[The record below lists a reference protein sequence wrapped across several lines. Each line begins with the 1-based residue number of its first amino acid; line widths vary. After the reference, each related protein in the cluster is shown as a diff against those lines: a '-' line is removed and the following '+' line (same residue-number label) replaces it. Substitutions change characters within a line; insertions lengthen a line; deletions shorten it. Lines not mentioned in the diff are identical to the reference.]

1 MWQQIKNNK
10 RNSII
15 LITAMFFLLLSIGTA
30 FGGMFAVFAEDTEN
44 LLLFIKIGM
53 ITSAVIWLCL
63 LLSALKN
70 GKKSIL
76 STVNA
81 YKLPPHAHLVLE
93 NVVEEMSIA
102 AGLPKTP
109 EIYVIDTEM
118 PNAFATGL
126 SPENSAVAVTTGL
139 LTKLNRDELQGVIA
153 HEIAHIVNR
162 DTMYMLLAGVMI
174 GSIVIMCEFGL
185 RTFSRSSC
193 SRRSSKNS
201 NGGGDIVIL
210 LICVI
215 AMVIAPIVA
224 ELLYFLI
231 SQRREYLADACAVQF
246 TRYPAGLASALAK
259 ISGSSI
265 KDIECNIVDDYG
277 NTEGIKYNKI
287 IYSMFTVNPKNTQL
301 QTSMFNSCFSTHPP
315 TQKRIDVLLKM
326 NGADYKSYNEAFAKV
341 SGSNSRT
348 ILDSQDLKDSKRL
361 KIRTPL
367 KEAVSNTAAMSA
379 IQINDNNTTESIPA
393 IKPQKITPKTET
405 EDTIWHSQ
413 EYIFEQLT
421 RKREAEDAIWHS
433 QEYIFKQ
440 CECGTKLKFPKD
452 YEGQEIACPHCKRII
467 KVSKN
472 S

>member
-15 LITAMFFLLLSIGTA
+15 LITGMLFLIMLIGTA
-30 FGGMFAVFAEDTEN
+30 LGGMFAAYTGDLEN
-44 LLLFIKIGM
+44 FKFFLVIG
-53 ITSAVIWLCL
+53 IVAAVIIWLCL
-63 LLSALKN
+63 LLSALKD

-102 AGLPKTP
+102 AGLPKVP

-126 SPENSAVAVTTGL
+126 SPEKSAVAVTTGL
-139 LTKLNRDELQGVIA
+139 LAKLNRDELQGVIA

-185 RTFSRSSC
+185 RTFSRSC
-193 SRRSSKNS
+193 RSRRSSKNS
-201 NGGGDIVIL
+201 GGGELIVL
-210 LICVI
+210 LICI
-215 AMVIAPIVA
+215 LAMVIAPIVA

-231 SQRREYLADACAVQF
+231 SQRREYLADACAAQF

-259 ISGSSI
+259 ISCSNI
-265 KDIECNIVDDYG
+265 EDIECNIIDDYG

-287 IYSMFTVNPKNTQL
+287 VYSMFTVNPKNKESL
-301 QTSMFNSCFSTHPP
+301 TSMFNNCFSTHPP

-326 NGADYKSYNEAFAKV
+326 NGADYKAYNEAFAKV
-341 SGSNSRT
+341 SGSKSRT
-348 ILDSQDLKDSKRL
+348 ILDSKDLKDSKRL

-367 KEAVSNTAAMSA
+367 KEVVSNTATMSA
-379 IQINDNNTTESIPA
+379 MPITETNTTNEILPSV
-393 IKPQKITPKTET
+393 KTKTDSE
-405 EDTIWHSQ
+405 I
-413 EYIFEQLT
+413 LT